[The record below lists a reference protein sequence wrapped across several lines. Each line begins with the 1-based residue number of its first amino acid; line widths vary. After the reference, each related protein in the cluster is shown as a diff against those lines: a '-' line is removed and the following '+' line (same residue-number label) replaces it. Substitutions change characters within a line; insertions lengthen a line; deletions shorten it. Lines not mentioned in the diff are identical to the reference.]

1 MKQKLLIF
9 FSIGLLIFL
18 IDVLF
23 NKDSTNKITI
33 YESELDSL
41 INTWIIQVGRD
52 PTVEEIDGIIKQLID
67 EEILYREALK
77 LGLDKNDIIIKRR
90 LAQKISFLKQESI
103 DKSPSE
109 EDIQSHYTENSQDY
123 FIDSTFTFSHIYF
136 SNENQALNRSTLA
149 LESIEQGQEPSD
161 FGDPFLLGK
170 NFSVKTTKELKRSF
184 GQEFSNSIKDM
195 EIKKWDGPITSEY
208 GKHLIFLNSF
218 TDSYLPK
225 LEQVRDIVISDIVA
239 RNQSQSTAKYLEN
252 LKEEY
257 EVEILSDF
265 NAESN

>member
-9 FSIGLLIFL
+9 FSIGLLIFV

-41 INTWIIQVGRD
+41 IDTWIIQVGRD

-109 EDIQSHYTENSQDY
+109 EDIQISADLAAL
-123 FIDSTFTFSHIYF
+123 FSKAKMNIKVPI
-136 SNENQALNRSTLA
+136 SLVN
-149 LESIEQGQEPSD
+149 
-161 FGDPFLLGK
+161 
-170 NFSVKTTKELKRSF
+170 
-184 GQEFSNSIKDM
+184 IKDL
-195 EIKKWDGPITSEY
+195 KKYRI
-208 GKHLIFLNSF
+208 IFF
-218 TDSYLPK
+218 
-225 LEQVRDIVISDIVA
+225 
-239 RNQSQSTAKYLEN
+239 
-252 LKEEY
+252 
-257 EVEILSDF
+257 
-265 NAESN
+265 

>member
-41 INTWIIQVGRD
+41 INTWVIQVGRD
-52 PTVEEIDGIIKQLID
+52 PTAEEIDGIIKQLID

-109 EDIQSHYTENSQDY
+109 EDIQRHYTENSQDY

-136 SNENQALNRSTLA
+136 SNENQAQSRSTSA
-149 LESIEQGQEPSD
+149 LKSIEQGKVS
-161 FGDPFLLGK
+161 GLSL
-170 NFSVKTTKELKRSF
+170 SKTSLAQSR
-184 GQEFSNSIKDM
+184 Q
-195 EIKKWDGPITSEY
+195 IKKSSPMLVILCAQPGAISIISGLFFFIVGLGPLGLSIYIISY
-208 GKHLIFLNSF
+208 IF
-218 TDSYLPK
+218 
-225 LEQVRDIVISDIVA
+225 I
-239 RNQSQSTAKYLEN
+239 
-252 LKEEY
+252 
-257 EVEILSDF
+257 
-265 NAESN
+265 

>member
-9 FSIGLLIFL
+9 FSIGLLIFV

-136 SNENQALNRSTLA
+136 SNENQALNLS
-149 LESIEQGQEPSD
+149 
-161 FGDPFLLGK
+161 
-170 NFSVKTTKELKRSF
+170 
-184 GQEFSNSIKDM
+184 
-195 EIKKWDGPITSEY
+195 
-208 GKHLIFLNSF
+208 LIH
-218 TDSYLPK
+218 
-225 LEQVRDIVISDIVA
+225 I
-239 RNQSQSTAKYLEN
+239 
-252 LKEEY
+252 
-257 EVEILSDF
+257 
-265 NAESN
+265 